1 MSIVYG
7 ASWLLLT
14 VVVFW
19 LAKKLYGRWSIMV
32 LLPILTAP
40 IVLVVLLESFHVSYG
55 TYLTGSKWLT
65 YMLQPA
71 TVAFAVPMMRHFE
84 LLKKHALEI
93 VSSVVLG
100 SMVAIVTS
108 MVLAGWLH
116 LNATLADSLAPRS
129 VTTPIAMVI
138 SQKFGGVSTMTAVF
152 VMVTAMCGIVIGPLV
167 IRYLSLRSAVAR
179 GVMFGMGAHGA
190 GTSRAFEMGAV
201 EGTVAS
207 LSMII
212 AAGASLL
219 IAPLLVPLMQSTL
232 F

>member
-14 VVVFW
+14 VLVFW
-19 LAKKLYGRWSIMV
+19 LAKKLYGRWSVLI

-40 IVLVVLLESFHVSYG
+40 IVLVVILTTAHVSYG
-55 TYLTGSKWLT
+55 SYMAGGKWLT
-65 YMLQPA
+65 YLLQPA
-71 TVAFAVPMMRHFE
+71 TVAFAVPMVRHFE

-100 SMVAIVTS
+100 SLVAIVTS
-108 MVLAGWLH
+108 MVLAGWMH
-116 LNATLADSLAPRS
+116 LNPTLADSLAPRS

-152 VMVTAMCGIVIGPLV
+152 VMVTALIGIVIGPLI

-179 GVMFGMGAHGA
+179 GAMFGMGAHGA

-219 IAPLLVPLMQSTL
+219 IAPTLVPLIQSIC